1 MLRGMGLKV
10 NGEIIEVLFLT
21 PKRFYPD
28 VTITKVGLYLIVNS
42 TKFEVRW
49 DGGLKYLQK
58 INKT

>member
-21 PKRFYPD
+21 PKRFFPD
-28 VTITKVGLYLIVNS
+28 VTITKVGLYLIVNA

-49 DGGLKYLQK
+49 DGG
-58 INKT
+58 